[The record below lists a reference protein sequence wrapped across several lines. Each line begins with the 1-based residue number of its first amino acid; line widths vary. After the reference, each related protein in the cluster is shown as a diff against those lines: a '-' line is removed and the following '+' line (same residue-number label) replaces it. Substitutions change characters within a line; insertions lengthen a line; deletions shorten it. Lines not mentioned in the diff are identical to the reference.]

1 MNKRQAKKA
10 FRKRYGTALET
21 ILDCVP
27 KMAEEIVK
35 LIRATI
41 EVLPE
46 IVERMDKEVIRRVL
60 EGETDADDRNQG
72 EIPG

>member
-27 KMAEEIVK
+27 KMAEEIIK
-35 LIRATI
+35 LIGVTI
-41 EVLPE
+41 EKLPE
-46 IVERMDKEVIRRVL
+46 IVKRMNEEQIRRVL
-60 EGETDADDRNQG
+60 EGENDETD
-72 EIPG
+72 